1 MSFMRFD
8 WNDNEFE
15 ELLQREANQHRMY
28 PSDKVWRNIHSELH
42 GHKRWHSLYISAFL
56 IITALAVAT
65 FLNNKPVYLQK
76 LLSENGHAVVN
87 TKSEAKATKDYF
99 KLNSAE
105 TINEQT
111 FNRISD
117 LTESINEA
125 EYILALADNKLISL
139 PQEPIQLVSTPAIDL
154 TPTIN
159 IPSPAVNTVDEDI
172 NAQKSAVESSLINKI
187 TTEAKPIV
195 EEIENLTNHTKDFGF
210 NVSYKAMKKNKWSF
224 QYFIVPS
231 ISYRKLNDQIV
242 QDLSPMFTSNNPIAA
257 AAPSTSNT
265 LIRNRPGMGIEAG
278 IAFMYN
284 VSNRIRLKVGLQ
296 YNLRQYYI
304 ETYQSSNDFANILL
318 MENNRV
324 QQNLRVSS
332 RFNNTSGFLETEINN
347 RIGQISVPL
356 GIQWDIL
363 KTKTVNFTAEATIQP
378 SFTTSKNVYLLST
391 DYTNYVD
398 GTNLMRRSNINTS
411 VGFFASFPV
420 GKNTIWQIG
429 PQYRYQHLPTY
440 INKYPI
446 KENLHDFGIRL
457 GVIKSLGK

>member
-28 PSDKVWRNIHSELH
+28 PSDKVWRNIRSEVH

-76 LLSENGHAVVN
+76 LLSENGNVVVN
-87 TKSEAKATKDYF
+87 EQSNVVTTDYF
-99 KLNSAE
+99 KLNSAV
-105 TINEQT
+105 TINQET
-111 FNRISD
+111 FNKASI
-117 LTESINEA
+117 LTESNNIPENIIAADKTNIN
-125 EYILALADNKLISL
+125 SF
-139 PQEPIQLVSTPAIDL
+139 PQSPVELTSRTAIDL
-154 TPTIN
+154 TPVIS
-159 IPSPAVNTVDEDI
+159 IQASAVNTAEEDASQQKEILDDNSNNKATTDVKLIPEEVDNSDNYI
-172 NAQKSAVESSLINKI
+172 
-187 TTEAKPIV
+187 
-195 EEIENLTNHTKDFGF
+195 KDFGF